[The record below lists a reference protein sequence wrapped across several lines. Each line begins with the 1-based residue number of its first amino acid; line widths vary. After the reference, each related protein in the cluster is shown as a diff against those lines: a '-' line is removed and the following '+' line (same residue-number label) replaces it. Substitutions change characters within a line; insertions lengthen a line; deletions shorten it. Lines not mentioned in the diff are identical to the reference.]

1 MISREQKKQEWGAP
15 IGCLPTLVFIFM
27 PVQTVCFIY
36 SFPTLFYDV
45 DQVGNLTCYGCIR
58 RTAEWVSF

>member
-1 MISREQKKQEWGAP
+1 MISREQKNKSGEH
-15 IGCLPTLVFIFM
+15 LLVVSPLLFYLYA
-27 PVQTVCFIY
+27 VQTVGFIY

-58 RTAEWVSF
+58 RAAEGVSF